1 MLINKII
8 ATNKQLPSSFFGIG
22 DLLDASSTL
31 IKADDRELI
40 ASLLETRSY
49 SQQHLTDIPHLFT
62 IGTTLEL
69 ATLPET
75 VKPDKPGQ
83 IAVSLCRNQINSIS
97 RTSDT
102 REFIT
107 AVVEETANDCL
118 RIIQ

>member
-1 MLINKII
+1 MRVCWKFVLFHSSLI
-8 ATNKQLPSSFFGIG
+8 
-22 DLLDASSTL
+22 
-31 IKADDRELI
+31 
-40 ASLLETRSY
+40 
-49 SQQHLTDIPHLFT
+49 DIPHLFT

-69 ATLPET
+69 ATLPGAA
-75 VKPDKPGQ
+75 KPDNPGQ
-83 IAVSLCRNQINSIS
+83 IALSLCQNQINSIS